1 MNGTGCLHC
10 SAAQLAQLD
19 PEAVKGKRA
28 SPYGVQALVL
38 RDAVPAGFNVSPV
51 GIEGLFV
58 FMVKGDLVMKGLLLK
73 DLYMA
78 AKYCRA
84 FLLIVVVFL
93 AVSFFRRR
101 QYLFCGLPCHDRRNR
116 SGDADFL

>member
-1 MNGTGCLHC
+1 
-10 SAAQLAQLD
+10 
-19 PEAVKGKRA
+19 
-28 SPYGVQALVL
+28 
-38 RDAVPAGFNVSPV
+38 
-51 GIEGLFV
+51 
-58 FMVKGDLVMKGLLLK
+58 MKGLLLK

-93 AVSFFRRR
+93 AVSFFGDDNIFFVV
-101 QYLFCGLPCHDRRNR
+101 YPCHDRRNR